1 MAGPGSV
8 ALVSSTSD
16 PTGTSRWLRLGQHAL
31 LAVLAV
37 VCAVRAIAD
46 GSQIGA
52 FALTEPQCERKV

>member
-37 VCAVRAIAD
+37 VPGLRMGRVAEAGPAD
-46 GSQIGA
+46 GAVTGPA
-52 FALTEPQCERKV
+52 TVAD